1 MYHLR
6 RDLSDPMSR
15 TNTLDLGAWRYG
27 VEFDTK
33 QSRRLM
39 EDDDDEASGVA
50 SPPLWENQSQSQLS
64 PASRLQAIVKGRKE
78 MMEMVKNMPE
88 PSYELSLKD
97 LVEMHRPVG
106 SRLTSPVRE
115 SELPEEPLKSVKKVK
130 RKDKEKNKKKQ
141 MARSESMENGV
152 FLLKMFFPVSLGGA
166 KKRSSNMGIGSR
178 VSPTRLE
185 GEKGGEQREWW
196 KRSGSGGTSSRGS
209 SNSSSGRGR
218 KMGDFVPGCWSFF
231 HTRRSKAKGQ

>member
-1 MYHLR
+1 MR
-6 RDLSDPMSR
+6 R
-15 TNTLDLGAWRYG
+15 TNALDLYS

-39 EDDDDEASGVA
+39 EDDDEASGIA
-50 SPPLWENQSQSQLS
+50 SPPLWGNQSQSQLS

-106 SRLTSPVRE
+106 SQIASPVRE
-115 SELPEEPLKSVKKVK
+115 SELPEEPLKSVRKVK
-130 RKDKEKNKKKQ
+130 RKNKKKKKKQ

-166 KKRSSNMGIGSR
+166 KKRSPNMGIGSR

-185 GEKGGEQREWW
+185 GEKGGDQREWW

-218 KMGDFVPGCWSFF
+218 
-231 HTRRSKAKGQ
+231 